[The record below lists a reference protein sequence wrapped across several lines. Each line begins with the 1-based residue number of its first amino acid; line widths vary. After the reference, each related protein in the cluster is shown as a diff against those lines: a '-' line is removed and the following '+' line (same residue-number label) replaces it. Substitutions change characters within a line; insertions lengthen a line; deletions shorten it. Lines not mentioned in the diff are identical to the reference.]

1 MAHRIKAQLRSGE
14 LAVPGD
20 MWPIFL
26 YADSRYDS
34 DNPWDGL
41 LRNALLVKVQVAV
54 YQSIP
59 SLFQVP

>member
-1 MAHRIKAQLRSGE
+1 MTHRIKAQLRSGE

-34 DNPWDGL
+34 ENPWDGL
-41 LRNALLVKVQVAV
+41 LRNSLLVKVLVAV
-54 YQSIP
+54 YRFIS
-59 SLFQVP
+59 SLVQFL

>member
-26 YADSRYDS
+26 YADSQYNS
-34 DNPWDGL
+34 ENPWDGL
-41 LRNALLVKVQVAV
+41 LRNALLVKVQMAL
-54 YQSIP
+54 YRFIP
-59 SLFQVP
+59 SLVQVP